1 MQHLLIS
8 IPNDE
13 ALAGR
18 LGKKGS
24 VNGLTFYNR
33 KVDDSVF
40 VILTPSNPEAKFNSV
55 AEVITLSDNVLI
67 STTKLDRLFAESIIG
82 CSVLGRKIT
91 LTGDGDASDIM
102 QKSKIEYST
111 VPESGVLDHFKSLG
125 GDRAGA
131 GTRIDVDRAF
141 DVKGIGTVILGIVSR
156 GAVKVHDV
164 LYTSEGKSVGVR
176 SIQAQDQ
183 DVDEAGKNARVGLAV
198 KGIESAQ
205 IGKGDVLSDTPIK
218 KVNRAAAQITIS
230 GMIKERDFE
239 YKELWMVSGFGS
251 SICRV
256 AKSGDNYEL
265 SLSSQ
270 LSLSSGDSFLLVRK
284 NEPRIFA
291 GGRIL

>member
-40 VILTPSNPEAKFNSV
+40 VILTPSTPEAKFNSV

-67 STTKLDRLFAESIIG
+67 STAKLDRLFAESIIG

-91 LTGDGDASDIM
+91 LAGDGDASDIM
-102 QKSKIEYST
+102 QKSKIEY
-111 VPESGVLDHFKSLG
+111 EILQEADIFNHFKALESS
-125 GDRAGA
+125 GA
-131 GTRIDVDRAF
+131 ETDTRVDVDRAF
-141 DVKGIGTVILGIVSR
+141 NVKGIGTVVLGIV
-156 GAVKVHDV
+156 GHGKAKVHNN
-164 LYTSEGKSVGVR
+164 LYTSEGKSVSIR

-183 DVDEAGKNARVGLAV
+183 DIEEAGKNVRVGLAV
-198 KGIESAQ
+198 RGIESDQ
-205 IGKGDVLSDTPIK
+205 IEKGDILSDTPIK
-218 KVNRAAAQITIS
+218 KVSKAQAQITIS
-230 GMIKERDFE
+230 SMIKERDFD
-239 YKELWMVSGFGS
+239 YKELWMVSGFRS

-256 AKSGDNYEL
+256 AKNGENYEL

-270 LSLSSGDSFLLVRK
+270 LALSPGDSFLLVRK